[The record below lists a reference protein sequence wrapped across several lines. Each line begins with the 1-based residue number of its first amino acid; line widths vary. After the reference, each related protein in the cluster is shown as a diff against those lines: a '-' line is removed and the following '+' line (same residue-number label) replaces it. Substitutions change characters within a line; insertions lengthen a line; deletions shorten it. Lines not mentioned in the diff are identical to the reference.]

1 MNLNVDLGKLLKGKK
16 KLGDSD
22 KVAAGKVPSAAVKID
37 HPRVDLLPERFRQ
50 RATDRTVRQGS
61 FAAVIATTVLVA
73 GTWGAAALAGGA
85 AQERLDDAKLV
96 EQSLNADMA
105 VYSPVTNLAEQ
116 TRSLTTTIE
125 QQAAQSVDHDLV
137 LNRFLAAATGRIDIT
152 SVQVD
157 TSGAGACVSTDPF
170 ATQTDLVG
178 CISFTGAPTDVSG
191 LLAALEGDDW
201 FVGPYV
207 PSVGDGDSV
216 SGTVGLGELVRT
228 QATDDGLEEAAALDA
243 ADAAEAA
250 ADTQTNEPLEITLGE
265 QDGDQ
270 GR

>member
-1 MNLNVDLGKLLKGKK
+1 MNLNVDLGELLGRKKSGDGDKAAAPGKTP
-16 KLGDSD
+16 SD
-22 KVAAGKVPSAAVKID
+22 AVKIG
-37 HPRVDLLPERFRQ
+37 HPRVDLLPDRYRQ
-50 RATDRTVRQGS
+50 RAADRTVRQGS
-61 FAAVIATTVLVA
+61 FAAAIAAAVLVT
-73 GTWGAAALAGGA
+73 GTWGAAVLAGSA

-96 EQSLNADMA
+96 EQNLNADMA

-125 QQAAQSVDHDLV
+125 QQASQSVDHDLV
-137 LNRFLAAATGRIDIT
+137 LNRFLTAASGRIDIT

-170 ATQTDLVG
+170 ETQTDLVG

-216 SGTVGLGELVRT
+216 SGTVGIGELVRT

-243 ADAAEAA
+243 ADAERAA
-250 ADTQTNEPLEITLGE
+250 ADTQTSEPLEITLGE

>member
-1 MNLNVDLGKLLKGKK
+1 MNLNVDLSELLKRKK
-16 KLGDSD
+16 PGGGD
-22 KVAAGKVPSAAVKID
+22 KAAGPGKAPSAAVKIG
-37 HPRVDLLPERFRQ
+37 HPRVDLLPDRYRQ
-50 RATDRTVRQGS
+50 RAADRTVRQGS
-61 FAAVIATTVLVA
+61 FAAAIAATVLVA
-73 GTWGAAALAGGA
+73 GTWGAALVAGGA

-96 EQSLNADMA
+96 EQNLNADMA

-116 TRSLTTTIE
+116 TQSLTATIE
-125 QQAAQSVDHDLV
+125 QQASRSVDHDLV
-137 LNRFLAAATGRIDIT
+137 LDRFLAAASGRIDVT

-157 TSGAGACVSTDPF
+157 TSGEGVCVSTDPF

-178 CISFTGAPTDVSG
+178 CISFTGEPNDVSG

-216 SGTVGLGELVRT
+216 SGTVGLKELVRT
-228 QATDDGLEEAAALDA
+228 QATDDDGLEEAAALDA
-243 ADAAEAA
+243 ADAAQAA

-270 GR
+270 G